1 MNRLYCFGAVIVA
14 AASFATASWGADMNV
29 RQPAYKAP
37 PMAAAYNWTG
47 CYVGGHVGYG
57 WANEQWNYG
66 YYGGTDFNTDYGS
79 HTTSGV
85 LAGGQV
91 GCNYQTGIWVFGL
104 EGDFSWTDAKGN
116 HDDPFGSGYHH
127 STNLDWVAT
136 ATARLG
142 IAFDRSLLY
151 VKGGAAWDSGK
162 YNMLYSGLA
171 YSDRLTR
178 TGWTV
183 GAGWEYGLTP
193 NWSVKIEY
201 NYLDFGKD
209 DVWWDYQYANDPWS
223 YHVSQRMHV
232 VKGGINYRFGGAAY
246 PRY

>member
-1 MNRLYCFGAVIVA
+1 
-14 AASFATASWGADMNV
+14 
-29 RQPAYKAP
+29 
-37 PMAAAYNWTG
+37 
-47 CYVGGHVGYG
+47 
-57 WANEQWNYG
+57 
-66 YYGGTDFNTDYGS
+66 
-79 HTTSGV
+79 V

-116 HDDPFGSGYHH
+116 HVDPFGGSYHH
-127 STNLDWVAT
+127 STTLDWVAT

-162 YNMLYSGLA
+162 YNMFLSPYS

-193 NWSVKIEY
+193 NWSVKLEY

-223 YHVSQRMHV
+223 YHVSQKMHV
-232 VKGGINYRFGGAAY
+232 VKGGINYRFGAPGY

>member
-14 AASFATASWGADMNV
+14 AASFATASWGADMGV

-66 YYGGTDFNTDYGS
+66 YYGGTEFNTDYGS

-116 HDDPFGSGYHH
+116 HVDPFGSSYHH
-127 STNLDWVAT
+127 STH
-136 ATARLG
+136 ARLG
-142 IAFDRSLLY
+142 RDCD
-151 VKGGAAWDSGK
+151 GAAWHRVRSLAALRQGRR
-162 YNMLYSGLA
+162 GLGF
-171 YSDRLTR
+171 RQ
-178 TGWTV
+178 V
-183 GAGWEYGLTP
+183 
-193 NWSVKIEY
+193 
-201 NYLDFGKD
+201 
-209 DVWWDYQYANDPWS
+209 Q
-223 YHVSQRMHV
+223 HV
-232 VKGGINYRFGGAAY
+232 
-246 PRY
+246 P